1 MTWFAAACYALAI
14 VLVLCAAAS
23 SRDPRLLRLI
33 GESRQRRDRARFGTW
48 TAPIS
53 RWSVRVW
60 NRDRDERRLAEGIP
74 DLLDVL
80 ATSVT
85 AGLSP
90 RLALD
95 RAPQVISGPVG
106 EVLTGIRRQV
116 ALGTSWAYALDHAA
130 STLGVE
136 ELHRLALTLSRAER
150 LGSPVAERLR
160 DLAVEVRAERR
171 ARREEQARR
180 APIQMLFP
188 LVFLILPAFVLAAV
202 VPALL
207 VATRDLI

>member
-14 VLVLCAAAS
+14 VLALCAVAS
-23 SRDPRLLRLI
+23 RRDPRLQRLL
-33 GESRQRRDRARFGTW
+33 GELAPRADRGRVGRWKRSF
-48 TAPIS
+48 S
-53 RWSVRVW
+53 RWSVPLW
-60 NRDRDERRLAEGIP
+60 DGDRGDRRLVEGIP

-80 ATSVT
+80 AISVT

-95 RAPQVISGPVG
+95 RAPEVMSGPVG
-106 EVLTGIRRQV
+106 AVLTRIRRQV
-116 ALGTSWAYALDHAA
+116 ALGNSWASALDQAAA
-130 STLGVE
+130 SLGVE
-136 ELHRLALTLSRAER
+136 EFHRLALTLSRAKR
-150 LGSPVAERLR
+150 LGSPVAGRLR

-188 LVFLILPAFVLAAV
+188 LVFLILPAFVIAAV